1 MRPLTVL
8 LVVIGVLF
16 LGAAFIYATTEAR
29 ALPGF
34 FPGYDTA
41 ITRAHLKHAVAA
53 VLLGLGCFVLAWF
66 STGPRSARQQH

>member
-1 MRPLTVL
+1 MRPVSVLFVLLGIAL
-8 LVVIGVLF
+8 LVVAVV
-16 LGAAFIYATTEAR
+16 YATTEAR
-29 ALPGF
+29 YLPVF

-53 VLLGLGCFVLAWF
+53 VLLGLGCLVLAWF